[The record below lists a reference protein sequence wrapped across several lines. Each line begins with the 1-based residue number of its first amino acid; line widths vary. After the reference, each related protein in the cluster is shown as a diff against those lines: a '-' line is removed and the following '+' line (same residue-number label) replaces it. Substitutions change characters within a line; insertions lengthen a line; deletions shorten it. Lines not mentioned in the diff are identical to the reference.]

1 MPHSVNVDEQEINH
15 FNQQAHQWWD
25 PNGQFNALHK
35 LNPLRMDF
43 IQQHQTLMAKQVL
56 DVGCGGGILSEAMAQ
71 AGAEVTGLDL
81 AADLLQIARLH
92 ALDTGVNVHYVLDD
106 VAKHAQSN
114 LAQYDMVT
122 CMEMLE
128 HVPDPQAILHAC
140 AQAVKPGGWVF
151 CSTLNRSNKSL
162 LLAVITA
169 EYVLNLVPRGTHHHD
184 KFIKPSELTQMGREA
199 GLVMQKTAGMEF
211 NPILKR
217 YRLNDDLSINY
228 LMAFQKPFNQ
238 AS

>member
-162 LLAVITA
+162 LLAEI
-169 EYVLNLVPRGTHHHD
+169 
-184 KFIKPSELTQMGREA
+184 GRA
-199 GLVMQKTAGMEF
+199 HV
-211 NPILKR
+211 
-217 YRLNDDLSINY
+217 
-228 LMAFQKPFNQ
+228 
-238 AS
+238 

>member
-1 MPHSVNVDEQEINH
+1 MSQSANVDAQQINH

-43 IQQHQTLMAKQVL
+43 IQQHQDVTAQKIL

-71 AGAEVTGLDL
+71 AGADVTGLDL
-81 AADLLQIARLH
+81 ADDLLQVARLH
-92 ALDTGVNVHYVLDD
+92 ALDSGVKVNYILED
-106 VAKHAQSN
+106 VAVHATTH
-114 LAQYDMVT
+114 AEHYDFIT

-169 EYVLNLVPRGTHHHD
+169 EYLLNLVPRGTHHHD
-184 KFIKPSELTQMGREA
+184 KFIKPSELTEMGRKA
-199 GLVMQKTAGMEF
+199 GLVMQSTAGMEF

-228 LMAFQKPFNQ
+228 LIAFQKPFNQ

>member
-43 IQQHQTLMAKQVL
+43 IQQHQTLMAKKVL

-71 AGAEVTGLDL
+71 AEAEVTGLDL

>member
-43 IQQHQTLMAKQVL
+43 IQQHQTLMAKKVL

>member
-114 LAQYDMVT
+114 SAQYDMVT

-228 LMAFQKPFNQ
+228 LMAFQKPLNP